1 MAMKNLQMK
10 ENENLQMKENDW
22 FSNEKYI
29 RMWQLKEKAMN
40 FQMEIGD
47 PLSNDEWNELLQ
59 LEEWWRF
66 ADDTIY
72 YDEAFENED
81 GDLQM

>member
-1 MAMKNLQMK
+1 
-10 ENENLQMKENDW
+10 
-22 FSNEKYI
+22 
-29 RMWQLKEKAMN
+29 MWQLKEKAMN

-72 YDEAFENED
+72 YDEAFGTED
-81 GDLQM
+81 EDLQM

>member
-1 MAMKNLQMK
+1 MK
-10 ENENLQMKENDW
+10 NLQMKENDW

-29 RMWQLKEKAMN
+29 RMWQLKEKEMN

-66 ADDTIY
+66 VDHTIY
-72 YDEAFENED
+72 YDEAFGNED
-81 GDLQM
+81 EDLQM

>member
-1 MAMKNLQMK
+1 MAMKNF
-10 ENENLQMKENDW
+10 QMKENDW

-40 FQMEIGD
+40 FQMEIGE
-47 PLSNDEWNELLQ
+47 PLSNDEWNELLH

-66 ADDTIY
+66 ADDTVY
-72 YDEAFENED
+72 YDEEFGTED
-81 GDLQM
+81 EDLQM

>member
-1 MAMKNLQMK
+1 MEMKNLQMK

-47 PLSNDEWNELLQ
+47 PLSNDEWSELLQ

-66 ADDTIY
+66 ADDTVY
-72 YDEAFENED
+72 YDEEFGTED
-81 GDLQM
+81 EDLQM

>member
-1 MAMKNLQMK
+1 MKNF
-10 ENENLQMKENDW
+10 QMKENDW

-47 PLSNDEWNELLQ
+47 PLSNDEWSELLQ

-66 ADDTIY
+66 ADDTVY
-72 YDEAFENED
+72 YDEEFGTED
-81 GDLQM
+81 EDLQM